1 MALLC
6 VSRLLPNPLHCVC
19 VSADAQ
25 CAVHRKMLLWQ
36 PQLVLR
42 DTIAE
47 AFYKVIALFRVSGLS
62 RGNTES
68 WFGIDSLPG
77 LILST

>member
-1 MALLC
+1 MTRLC

-19 VSADAQ
+19 VSVDAQ

-36 PQLVLR
+36 PRLVLG
-42 DTIAE
+42 DMIAE
-47 AFYKVIALFRVSGLS
+47 AFYKVIALFRVSGLA
-62 RGNTES
+62 RGNDES